1 MAASKKPKP
10 YLSKQKFIPVKKTIT
25 IKTVQTQYK
34 QKDSP
39 DDSWDKALR
48 GKKKTKPKTKTGRT
62 DKQRQKILDIQRKFN
77 EYKKSKEEY
86 FSKAR
91 ETLISNNVSYK
102 EIWFSDVIQETF
114 NIENFLY

>member
-1 MAASKKPKP
+1 M
-10 YLSKQKFIPVKKTIT
+10 LSQEWTTSPEKQKMVRRGHR
-25 IKTVQTQYK
+25 K
-34 QKDSP
+34 QESE
-39 DDSWDKALR
+39 
-48 GKKKTKPKTKTGRT
+48 
-62 DKQRQKILDIQRKFN
+62 IIKFN

>member
-10 YLSKQKFIPVKKTIT
+10 YLSKPKFIPVKKTIT

-39 DDSWDKALR
+39 DDLWAEALR

-77 EYKKSKEEY
+77 EYKKSCSPRQAKEKLAKEY
-86 FSKAR
+86 DLAVSTI
-91 ETLISNNVSYK
+91 ETYLKI
-102 EIWFSDVIQETF
+102 TP
-114 NIENFLY
+114 